1 MSKKLMFSWVKT
13 EEVNSMEE
21 ITETKMTN
29 QRKELDNMLIE
40 LKEKLNSELIGVSII
55 NHFNTN
61 KSGEYVNKKINTR
74 KFYISNEVT
83 ITIGKKGRKS
93 TWNDVYKLISTIK
106 PSRYQLM

>member
-21 ITETKMTN
+21 ITEIKMKN

-40 LKEKLNSELIGVSII
+40 LKEKLNNELIGVSII

-61 KSGEYVNKKINTR
+61 KSGGI
-74 KFYISNEVT
+74 
-83 ITIGKKGRKS
+83 
-93 TWNDVYKLISTIK
+93 
-106 PSRYQLM
+106 

>member
-40 LKEKLNSELIGVSII
+40 LKEKLN
-55 NHFNTN
+55 
-61 KSGEYVNKKINTR
+61 KSNNLK
-74 KFYISNEVT
+74 
-83 ITIGKKGRKS
+83 
-93 TWNDVYKLISTIK
+93 
-106 PSRYQLM
+106 